1 MLPFTIMETVEFTVR
16 LNKDCRRRH
25 KHTHIKGKT
34 ASFCIQLE
42 IYHKNEWYP
51 VIRYDTAHGFAHR
64 DFIHF
69 NGSIDKTSLFLQ
81 NYNEALIF
89 AEDDIKNNWELYREK
104 FLREADND

>member
-1 MLPFTIMETVEFTVR
+1 MHFKE
-16 LNKDCRRRH
+16 
-25 KHTHIKGKT
+25 KGKIV
-34 ASFCIQLE
+34 FFRIQYE
-42 IYHKNEWYP
+42 TKINEKWYP
-51 VIRYDTAHGFAHR
+51 VVRYDTAHGFAHR